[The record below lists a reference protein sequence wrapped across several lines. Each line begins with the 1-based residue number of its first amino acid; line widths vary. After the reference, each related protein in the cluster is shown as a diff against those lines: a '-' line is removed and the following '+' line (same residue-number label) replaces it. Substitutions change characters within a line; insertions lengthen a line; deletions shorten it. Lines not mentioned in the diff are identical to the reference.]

1 MGLVVPHGQSKCW
14 WLGALSDVWRH
25 TLTRLHKHNTTYH
38 VPWLQRYLDNIGR
51 IYDFFA
57 PAKDNYIAAGL
68 LRNEH
73 TQECLY
79 HEGNPVGDKILAV
92 MRNCKG
98 PPVSEEGPEALH
110 WFLTRTPYTG
120 QLRHEATYGSRCLLA
135 YEIKNK
141 ARLELVRCYD
151 HETPRGALR
160 WKCVFLCFIFG
171 LIESPPLRLVLQ

>member
-1 MGLVVPHGQSKCW
+1 MLFHYTPSQSQH
-14 WLGALSDVWRH
+14 AV
-25 TLTRLHKHNTTYH
+25 LH
-38 VPWLQRYLDNIGR
+38 RYLDNIGR

-57 PAKDNYIAAGL
+57 PAKENYITAGL

-98 PPVSEEGPEALH
+98 PPVSDEGPEALH
-110 WFLTRTPYTG
+110 WFLTRTPYAG

-135 YEIKNK
+135 YEIKNM

-160 WKCVFLCFIFG
+160 WKYVGFLSSFSMLGKYAVENGHCLPLSPLHAICFFDI
-171 LIESPPLRLVLQ
+171 LMD